1 MMHDTIKYALEF
13 ATKFSAQLMQK
24 ILQQLGSSKHQQKHG
39 ISWRTYHPVKLVQD
53 VVVHQ
58 QYDL

>member
-13 ATKFSAQLMQK
+13 AHK
-24 ILQQLGSSKHQQKHG
+24 ILQQLGSVKHQQKHG
-39 ISWRTYHPVKLVQD
+39 ISWRTYPVKLVQD

-58 QYDL
+58 QYDLQYDL

>member
-13 ATKFSAQLMQK
+13 ATKFVAQLMHK
-24 ILQQLGSSKHQQKHG
+24 ILQQLGSLKHQQKHG
-39 ISWRTYHPVKLVQD
+39 ISWRTFPVKLVQD